1 MQIKYNH
8 TKKSDD
14 LIRKAYS
21 ITDNKI
27 ERRKLLEEVMVVLN
41 SCSRNTIY
49 RRAIELGLSKPTRKF
64 PRWSPAE
71 DEILLKYSHLSLDV
85 IIDKLKDKGFIRTQ
99 SGIIGR
105 IHELFG
111 FGGSKNA
118 REDKGIYSATSL
130 ANLLGVSHNA
140 IKRTIKYKQ
149 LKASRVSEKDDWE
162 IKIKDIK
169 TFIKEYPLKINKEKC
184 NLVWIIDVLS

>member
-8 TKKSDD
+8 TKESDD
-14 LIRKAYS
+14 LIKKAYF

-27 ERRKLLEEVMVVLN
+27 EKQKILEKAMIVLN

-49 RRAIELGLSKPTRKF
+49 RRAVELGLTKPTRKF
-64 PRWSPAE
+64 PRWTPTE

-85 IIDKLKDKGFIRTQ
+85 IIDKLKDKSFVRTQ
-99 SGIIGR
+99 SGIVTR

-111 FGGSKNA
+111 FGGSKIA

-130 ANLLGVSHNA
+130 ANLLGVSYNS
-140 IKRTIKYKQ
+140 IKRAIKYKQ
-149 LKASRVSEKDDWE
+149 LKATRISEKDDWQ

-169 TFIKEYPLKINKEKC
+169 NFIKEYPLKINKEKC
-184 NLVWIIDVLS
+184 NLVWIIDILS

>member
-8 TKKSDD
+8 TEKSDD
-14 LIRKAYS
+14 LIKKAYA

-27 ERRKLLEEVMVVLN
+27 ERRKLLEETMVVLD
-41 SCSRNTIY
+41 SCSRNVVY

-64 PRWSPAE
+64 PRWSLAE
-71 DEILLKYSHLSLDV
+71 DEVLLKYSHLTLDV
-85 IIDKLKDKGFIRTQ
+85 IINKLKNKGFVRTQ
-99 SGIIGR
+99 SGIVGR

-111 FGGSKNA
+111 FGGSKIA

-130 ANLLGVSHNA
+130 ANLLGISHNA
-140 IKRTIKYKQ
+140 VKRAIKYKQ
-149 LKASRVSEKDDWE
+149 LKATRVSEKDDWQ

-169 TFIKEYPLKINKEKC
+169 SFIKEYPLKINKEKC